1 MSSYG
6 DYCPITIASEVIGD
20 RWSPLVIR
28 EIMVGSHRFNDIHR
42 GIPRMSRSLLTQR
55 LRHLERNGIV
65 ERTPRPGEQAVDY
78 TLTPAGRALEP
89 ILWDLGR
96 WAAAWA
102 LGDPTDE
109 QLDTAHL
116 VWRLHQFTDPDNAPT
131 KRTNV
136 QFTTTGPGSGTAWL
150 VFDQGASTACQ
161 VDPGYEVD
169 LVVEADN
176 LELHR
181 WHAGR
186 VTWSEALRSGRVSIT
201 GPRDLVR
208 AFPTWFVEGVFDP
221 LPDAPSGTR
230 AGAGL
235 ATATRR

>member
-42 GIPRMSRSLLTQR
+42 GIPRISRSLLTQR
-55 LRHLERNGIV
+55 LRHLERNGII

-78 TLTPAGRALEP
+78 TLTDAGHALEP
-89 ILWDLGR
+89 VLWDLGR

-116 VWRLHQFTDPDNAPT
+116 VWRLHQFTDPENAPT
-131 KRTNV
+131 TRINV

-150 VFDQGASTACQ
+150 VFDQGESTACQ
-161 VDPGYEVD
+161 IDPGYEVD
-169 LVVEADN
+169 LVVEGDN
-176 LELHR
+176 RELHR
-181 WHAGR
+181 WFAGR
-186 VTWSEALRSGRVSIT
+186 VSWADAVRSGRVTIS
-201 GPRDLVR
+201 GPSGLAR
-208 AFPTWFVEGVFDP
+208 AFPDWFVADVFAP
-221 LPDAPSGTR
+221 LPA
-230 AGAGL
+230 
-235 ATATRR
+235 